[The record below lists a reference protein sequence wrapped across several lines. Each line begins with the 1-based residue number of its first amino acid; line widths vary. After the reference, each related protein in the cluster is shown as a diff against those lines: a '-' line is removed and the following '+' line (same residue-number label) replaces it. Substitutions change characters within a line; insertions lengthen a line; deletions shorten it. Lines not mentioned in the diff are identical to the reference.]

1 MTCLRHHF
9 GHPLFASMRLCL
21 ALLWLGAG
29 LQAASVPP
37 IQTVFVIVLEN
48 NNWASFKGSASAPFI
63 NTVLLPSASHCEQ
76 YYNPPGIHPSE
87 PNYLW
92 FEAATNFGV
101 FNDADPAINHF
112 AITNHL
118 STRLSRA
125 GISWKSYQEDID
137 GTYVPL
143 TSTNLYAPKHNP
155 MVFFDDVTGTN
166 NRAYAF
172 GIAHI
177 RPYSELATDLLNNT
191 VPRYCFITPNLVH
204 DGHDPAP
211 PNYNVVRQTDDW
223 LATEVPKITNSATFK
238 NNGALFITWDEG
250 EGSDGPIGMIV
261 LSPLARGG
269 GYFNN
274 RHYTHSS
281 LVRTLQDIF
290 GVNQTYLNDAANAA
304 DLFDL
309 FAPFSVAGTNN
320 PTTGSFELRVGG
332 VIPGRTNVVQAANQ
346 LGGWSSLSTNAL
358 PLNALSNQFRAS
370 DVGAAG

>member
-1 MTCLRHHF
+1 ML
-9 GHPLFASMRLCL
+9 GLCL
-21 ALLWLGAG
+21 GLLLLATG
-29 LQAASVPP
+29 LPAATVPP
-37 IQTVFVIVLEN
+37 VQTVFVILLEN
-48 NNWASFKGSASAPFI
+48 NNWSAFKGSASAPYL
-63 NTVLLPSASHCEQ
+63 NGTLLPAASHCEQ

-87 PNYLW
+87 PNYIW

-112 AITNHL
+112 STTNHL
-118 STRLSRA
+118 SALLTRA

-143 TSTNLYAPKHNP
+143 TSTNNYAPKHNP

-166 NRAYAF
+166 NRANAF

-177 RPYSELATDLLNNT
+177 RPYTELATDLANNT
-191 VPRYCFITPNLVH
+191 VPRYCFITPNQVH
-204 DGHDPAP
+204 DGHDAVAP
-211 PNYNVVRQTDDW
+211 SFNVVRQTDDW
-223 LATEVPKITNSATFK
+223 LATEVPKITNSAACQ

-250 EGSDGPIGMIV
+250 ISGDGPIGMIV

-290 GVNQTYLNDAANAA
+290 AVNQSYLNDAANAT

-309 FAPFSVAGTNN
+309 FTPFGVSGTTN
-320 PTTGSFELRVGG
+320 PVSGGFDLLTTG
-332 VIPGRTNVVQAANQ
+332 VIPGRTNVVQVATVLTN
-346 LGGWSSLSTNAL
+346 WSSISTNTL
-358 PLNALSNQFRAS
+358 PANALSNQFRVTDAN
-370 DVGAAG
+370 AAGATSRFYRVLQLP